1 MLFLSALSNLGEIC
15 LVSTNRTK
23 FLLFF
28 FFFLCMAIFICSILT
43 NCQLLENLSEVTT
56 VKEHFKTVSIS
67 V

>member
-1 MLFLSALSNLGEIC
+1 MFSQHKQNK
-15 LVSTNRTK
+15 VSVV
-23 FLLFF
+23 F

-43 NCQLLENLSEVTT
+43 NCQLLANLSEVTT